1 MTAQLVLTPDARI
14 EFGFG
19 TVTPGK
25 EEWMYGEYFPAM
37 VPTMAEHG
45 LNIMAGFGV
54 IASNFS
60 DGTPKTGS
68 LASWPSAANRAALH
82 RDPTFLAIQPARDA
96 AMDMLSG
103 GHLFQSIDDVITLNT
118 DRDYAIILIANV
130 SAVEDPIIVLPLTD
144 DSPEQTYAGKSI
156 ILRPWSDA
164 DDELLG
170 RSPTEAEV
178 FRVRFSSSAK

>member
-19 TVTPGK
+19 TVTSGK

-37 VPTMAEHG
+37 GPTMAEHG
-45 LNIMAGFGV
+45 LNIMAGFDV
-54 IASNFS
+54 IASNFT

-82 RDPTFLAIQPARDA
+82 SDPTFLAIQPARDA

-103 GHLFQSIDDVITLNT
+103 GHLFQSIDDVIALNT
-118 DRDYAIILIANV
+118 DRDYAIILTADPH
-130 SAVEDPIIVLPLTD
+130 AAADPIFALPLTE
-144 DSPEQTYAGKSI
+144 DSPEQIYAGRSLV
-156 ILRPWSDA
+156 LRPWSDA
-164 DDELLG
+164 DEEFLG

>member
-1 MTAQLVLTPDARI
+1 MTTQLVLTPDARI

-19 TVTPGK
+19 TVTSGK

-37 VPTMAEHG
+37 GPTMAKHG
-45 LNIMAGFGV
+45 LDIMPGFGV
-54 IASNFS
+54 IETNFAGGS
-60 DGTPKTGS
+60 PKTGS
-68 LASWPSAANRAALH
+68 LASWPSAENRAALH
-82 RDPTFLAIQPARDA
+82 SDPTFLAIQLARDA

-118 DRDYAIILIANV
+118 DCDYAIIVTADLQ
-130 SAVEDPIIVLPLTD
+130 AVADPIFVLPLTS
-144 DSPEQTYAGKSI
+144 DSPEQTYAGRSL

-164 DDELLG
+164 DVTLLG
-170 RSPTEAEV
+170 RSPDEVEV